1 MSPRQADGETGA
13 DRKPSGGTTDEV
25 DDPAERARNVCL
37 RLLTTRA
44 RSRAELA
51 RALATK
57 DVPDEIVESV
67 LDRYAEIGLVDDS
80 AFAEMYVRSARRRG
94 LARTALGAQLRRRG
108 LADEIV
114 RAAVDQVDGAAEEQT
129 ARELVRRRLRGMAT
143 APPRTRVR
151 RLVAMLGR
159 KGYPEGVAWRVVR
172 EEVGAGLDELGE
184 PGEPGDAG

>member
-13 DRKPSGGTTDEV
+13 DRKPSGETTDEV